1 MVYRGCDEEYAQQV
15 TAEHKV
21 NVKNGK
27 GQQTLVWQPKTEGAD
42 NHYLDCEVYCMAAAD
57 IKGVRNLFLQNV
69 VEEPKK
75 PEPKKEVP
83 TPEENWIRAND
94 SWL

>member
-1 MVYRGCDEEYAQQV
+1 
-15 TAEHKV
+15 
-21 NVKNGK
+21 
-27 GQQTLVWQPKTEGAD
+27 
-42 NHYLDCEVYCMAAAD
+42 MAAAD

-75 PEPKKEVP
+75 PEPKKEVQ